1 MGEETVQSVV
11 KAVSNGDIKKLE
23 SVMKRISV
31 NTATIN
37 KMKRISSLFL
47 DDIGSDAK
55 EADLI
60 AFFLE
65 KAFDAF
71 LKSGEI
77 ESRIKNLTE

>member
-1 MGEETVQSVV
+1 MGEETGQSVV

-47 DDIGSDAK
+47 DEIGNDAK

-60 AFFLE
+60 AFFFE
-65 KAFDAF
+65 KAFDVF